1 MHNHGEG
8 NNAALGV
15 LEVLWPQKFL
25 VWGKKSLSILKLK
38 RKSET
43 PQKRAALRIEIRI
56 SFS

>member
-38 RKSET
+38 SET
-43 PQKRAALRIEIRI
+43 PQKRAALCIEIRI